1 MLELQQD
8 LQQKAKACDKMDRQL
23 KQFKENATKILKRFK
38 FLLGKSEAEPTTLEN
53 VELDGDITT
62 KLNELMSEIE
72 ARKLQV
78 NPY

>member
-8 LQQKAKACDKMDRQL
+8 LQQKDKACDRMDGQL
-23 KQFKENATKILKRFK
+23 KQLKDNSTKILKRFK
-38 FLLGKSEAEPTTLEN
+38 FLLGKSEAEQTTLEK

-72 ARKLQV
+72 ARKFQV
-78 NPY
+78 SS